1 MHEGHFT
8 QQIVEGILRELAP
21 YPKAKVRSVTVRV
34 GEVFHLVPESVL
46 MHYDVLTK
54 GSALQSVKLNLIE
67 EPMQVLCSQ
76 CQKQGPVED
85 HHLLL
90 CPFCH
95 SRQVKPVLG
104 NKITIEKVELEDL

>member
-8 QQIVEGILRELAP
+8 EQIVESILQELAK

-46 MHYDVLTK
+46 MHYDVMTK
-54 GSALQSVKLNLIE
+54 DSPLQGVKLDLIQE
-67 EPMQVLCSQ
+67 TLQVVCGQ
-76 CQKQGPVED
+76 CNKQGPVED

-90 CPFCH
+90 CSFCH

-104 NKITIEKVELEDL
+104 DKITIEKVELEKL